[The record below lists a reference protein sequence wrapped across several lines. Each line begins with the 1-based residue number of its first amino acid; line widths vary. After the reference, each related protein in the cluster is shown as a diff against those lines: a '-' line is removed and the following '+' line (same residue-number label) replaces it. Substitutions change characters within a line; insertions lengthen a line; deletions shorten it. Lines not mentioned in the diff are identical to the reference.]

1 MTSFRIKNG
10 DDINY
15 AKLTKIVF
23 FCVYIGIILTLA
35 LTYFG

>member
-1 MTSFRIKNG
+1 MTNLRVKNG

-23 FCVYIGIILTLA
+23 LCIYIGMIITMA
-35 LTYFG
+35 VTFFG